1 VVLKEDAM
9 EEEGDALVISMT
21 VHLFLDGLGVLE
33 MQAGYGQSQERTS
46 LYKYIAY
53 ILLIYTFQVH
63 YTIFFEV
70 HNKTHFFSPRKNR
83 SECTSVLKYFAL
95 GNNNQS
101 KQHFSIL
108 TITYIY
114 ITVCIHVFRGFKDF
128 PKFSSLFSVMTPEA
142 LLGWQRVRAAH
153 VLACIGK
160 QWAQIFSKHNSGETE
175 MRKAN
180 VDYYMVNL
188 TRSYALPI
196 ISIDIYRMS
205 GYGVMWEKYG
215 KDFSYDLCP
224 RVKIFR
230 RDQRKVTNLDTLKYI
245 MRHNGEKDPYS
256 KKHPC
261 KSICCCYDI
270 KVTDYHMAQMFL
282 AEAVNGPTTQ
292 NGLPLFS
299 WSHFNQTAHHG
310 IPQTYNFTFITM
322 QPLLFGSRDQA
333 KTDSSLLQCM
343 NSSLEDTGSRLGK
356 HLSDFAS

>member
-1 VVLKEDAM
+1 LQWLIHTAQANDRRATVYWDAVQRSVVLKEDAVG
-9 EEEGDALVISMT
+9 EEGDALVISMT

-153 VLACIGK
+153 ALACIGK
-160 QWAQIFSKHNSGETE
+160 QWAQIFSKHNSGTY
-175 MRKAN
+175 N
-180 VDYYMVNL
+180 NQYMVVDLKRVSLGRQIEDWSL
-188 TRSYALPI
+188 TVVEQIPGLDLKIFESYALPI
-196 ISIDIYRMS
+196 ISIGYWASYNIPFHSDIYRMS

-245 MRHNGEKDPYS
+245 MRHNGEFRF
-256 KKHPC
+256 
-261 KSICCCYDI
+261 
-270 KVTDYHMAQMFL
+270 FL
-282 AEAVNGPTTQ
+282 WK
-292 NGLPLFS
+292 LFK
-299 WSHFNQTAHHG
+299 
-310 IPQTYNFTFITM
+310 TF
-322 QPLLFGSRDQA
+322 
-333 KTDSSLLQCM
+333 
-343 NSSLEDTGSRLGK
+343 
-356 HLSDFAS
+356 FASNFA